1 MQLSCPPLSKEA
13 RSLEDYR
20 HQNYQM
26 HEYNPEAGAM
36 CEIKLK
42 INVVRNLTVS
52 ETREDNPCTGFAYRE
67 HLLLPQEREREREQT
82 FHDLIVLQVRL
93 ECADVVR
100 VSRESAL
107 QLRSPSVRLALASR
121 LRFIL
126 D

>member
-1 MQLSCPPLSKEA
+1 VLDISLKIGGLRAIIECPTESRRARYSDARSLQISCTMQLSCPPLSKEA

-67 HLLLPQEREREREQT
+67 HLLLPHST
-82 FHDLIVLQVRL
+82 NCSLVSL
-93 ECADVVR
+93 
-100 VSRESAL
+100 VSREKK
-107 QLRSPSVRLALASR
+107 
-121 LRFIL
+121 
-126 D
+126 